1 MSHYAQ
7 VINGIVQQVIVADQD
22 FIDTLSD
29 KENWI
34 QTSFNT
40 RYGVHYAP
48 NSTNPD
54 GGIALRANYA
64 GVGFIYDATNDV
76 FYAPKP
82 LDINNIPCD
91 SWTISAPNWKWTPPI
106 PMPKLGRIYNWD
118 ETNQVWIEVN
128 P

>member
-7 VINGIVQQVIVADQD
+7 VIDGIVQQVIVAEQD
-22 FIDTLSD
+22 
-29 KENWI
+29 
-34 QTSFNT
+34 
-40 RYGVHYAP
+40 AP

-54 GGIALRANYA
+54 GGVALRANYA
-64 GVGFIYDATNDV
+64 GIGYTYDAINDV

-82 LDINNIPCD
+82 LDVNNILCD